1 MHRSLKKID
10 ARSRFELMRGKCKG
24 PVDALLRL
32 GEPPTTRHR
41 EALRSVGCEITATM
55 GPVVSITIDS
65 ARLRELAD
73 LPFVRSIEMAKP
85 LFPESR

>member
-1 MHRSLKKID
+1 MHRSLKKLD
-10 ARSRFELMRGKCKG
+10 ARSRFEIMRGDYKG

-32 GEPPTTRHR
+32 GEPPTKQHR
-41 EALRSVGCEITATM
+41 EALQSVGCEITAAVGT
-55 GPVVSITIDS
+55 VVSITIDS

-73 LPFVRSIEMAKP
+73 LPFVRSIETAKP

>member
-1 MHRSLKKID
+1 MRGSLKKLD
-10 ARSRFELMRGKCKG
+10 ARSRFDLMRGDHKG

-32 GEPPTTRHR
+32 GTPPTKRHR
-41 EALRSVGCEITATM
+41 KALQSVGCEITATM
-55 GPVVSITIDS
+55 GPVVSITVDS